1 MTYFHNINSLS
12 ELKKQFREL
21 VKTNHPDKGG
31 NTAVMQAINNEFEKL
46 YNIWKN
52 RKETADTTGYAN
64 DYEGATAKEYT
75 QHVYEEYGWTGSRR
89 DRYYTRKELKEI
101 FAKWLKETYKGCT
114 FSIRLSDYNSII
126 INLLK
131 ADFNPFAGEIKNI
144 YSLRR
149 FDIHDDP
156 ELNTRAKEIF
166 SNIHSFCMS
175 YNYDHSDLMSDYH
188 DVGFYLD
195 LNIGSSKTPFKVEVP
210 KSRRASG
217 ACAAEF
223 KYKEGPVHQA
233 IKKVLGKQFFD
244 KITLYRGLNKG
255 EHIVLGENYCFR
267 DGDICFRGLQYSGYT
282 TQTKKIEKLLS
293 VGIITECL
301 GSYIKFVGYTPEVE
315 QALAKEDREKEAA
328 FKAWQEKQHTQKSQE
343 SENTQ
348 AEPEKEQQT
357 NDNDNDKVITY
368 INSLIL
374 LLDAVQDLMNEQ
386 HVTEEI
392 QQEPEGI
399 AKVLQLFPAL
409 VDAVGEI
416 LKASTQKTEA
426 TTESRKVID
435 NNTYNSVC
443 TSVIRT
449 GEYKAARH
457 EIKQA
462 LRQYRFTIPQL
473 KYLLFIIHNH
483 SGISRDGGRDAA

>member
-52 RKETADTTGYAN
+52 RKETNDTTGYAN
-64 DYEGATAKEYT
+64 DMEGATAKQYT

-101 FAKWLKETYKGCT
+101 FAKWLKETYKNCT
-114 FSIRLSDYNSII
+114 FSIRLSDYNSIV

-131 ADFNPFAGEIKNI
+131 ADFNPFKDEMMYS
-144 YSLRR
+144 YSLSRY
-149 FDIHDDP
+149 DIHDDP
-156 ELNTRAKEIF
+156 QLNDRAKEMF
-166 SNIHSFCMS
+166 SNIQSFCQS
-175 YNYDHSDLMSDYH
+175 YNYDHSDLYSDYY
-188 DVGFYLD
+188 DVGFYFNM
-195 LNIGSSKTPFKVEVP
+195 NIGSGKTPFKIEVP

-233 IKKVLGKQFFD
+233 IKKALGKQFFGN
-244 KITLYRGLNKG
+244 ITLCRGYNKG
-255 EHIVLGENYCFR
+255 EHHVLGENYCSYN
-267 DGDICFRGLQYSGYT
+267 GEMCFRGLQYSGYT
-282 TQTKKIEKLLS
+282 TQKNKIEKLLS

-315 QALAKEDREKEAA
+315 QALANEDREKEAA
-328 FKAWQEKQHTQKSQE
+328 FKAWQEKQHNESKHDNDTTQ
-343 SENTQ
+343 
-348 AEPEKEQQT
+348 EQQT
-357 NDNDNDKVITY
+357 NDKDNEKVMTY
-368 INSLIL
+368 INSLSL
-374 LLDAVQDLMNEQ
+374 LLDAVQEVMNEQ
-386 HVTEEI
+386 PVTEEI
-392 QQEPEGI
+392 QQEPEDI
-399 AKVLQLFPAL
+399 AKVLRVFPAL
-409 VDAVGEI
+409 LDAVGEI
-416 LKASTQKTEA
+416 LKASTQETEA
-426 TTESRKVID
+426 TTESRKAID

-449 GEYKAARH
+449 GEYKAARQ

-462 LRQYRFTIPQL
+462 LRRYRFTIPQL

-483 SGISRDGGRDAA
+483 PGISRDRVRDAA